1 MLPIERRKEIM
12 AILRREGSVKAEELA
27 RHYEVGVPTIRRD
40 LKYLAQNQGVSLM
53 YGGAYIA
60 ENSQETIKE
69 LNIVSKQHEHVEE
82 KRMIA
87 KKAAALI
94 RDGETIALNSGS
106 TVEFILDYID
116 ESITNINVL
125 TLSINVA
132 VKART
137 LPNVTVY
144 MPGGKLRSIS
154 GAFIGSSANEFISQ
168 FNIDKAFMG
177 VLAVSMKKG
186 VTHSSLDEIITNKTL
201 ASVSNHCYMVA
212 DYSKFDKVSMA
223 NMFDLE
229 IFEAFIV
236 DDKIP
241 KKYLEY
247 AKNNDI
253 EII

>member
-1 MLPIERRKEIM
+1 
-12 AILRREGSVKAEELA
+12 
-27 RHYEVGVPTIRRD
+27 
-40 LKYLAQNQGVSLM
+40 
-53 YGGAYIA
+53 
-60 ENSQETIKE
+60 
-69 LNIVSKQHEHVEE
+69 
-82 KRMIA
+82 MIA

-116 ESITNINVL
+116 DSITNINVL

-132 VKART
+132 VKARS

-168 FNIDKAFMG
+168 FNIDRAFMG

-201 ASVSNHCYMVA
+201 ASVSNHCYLVT

-223 NMFDLE
+223 HMFDLDM
-229 IFEAFIV
+229 FEAFIV

-253 EII
+253 QII